1 MEHEERE
8 ESLAELEWKLEY
20 AKERAR
26 KAQIKRMIKEYE
38 IQADDPYYMRS
49 GIRMLCNMK

>member
-38 IQADDPYYMRS
+38 MQADDPYYMRS